1 MQCLCRFL
9 LCSRHE
15 KSFADVANFVEVV
28 DLSAFGV
35 EKLSRGAYN
44 SLLKSSHFW
53 SAVPASSVFLTQPD
67 ALLIEPL
74 TDDFF
79 KYDYI
84 DAPWSPNRVFSVSFP
99 AYASGKLGK
108 YSEVWQNV
116 VMNQNFKYPV
126 RVGNGGHSIR
136 SVRYMIEMSSLGG
149 SPENEPEDVFLL
161 EILSIILAIFRLFWK
176 PRGFHVKPPIRIRMG
191 RMQVISILSLAI
203 NQKSMSAI

>member
-1 MQCLCRFL
+1 MFMQIPLY
-9 LCSRHE
+9 SRHE

-74 TDDFF
+74 PDDFF

-116 VMNQNFKYPV
+116 VMNQNFKYRV

-161 EILSIILAIFRLFWK
+161 EILSIILAVFRLFWK
-176 PRGFHVKPPIRIRMG
+176 PRGFHVKPPIRNRMG

>member
-74 TDDFF
+74 PDDFF

-161 EILSIILAIFRLFWK
+161 EILSIILAVFRLFWK

>member
-1 MQCLCRFL
+1 M
-9 LCSRHE
+9 
-15 KSFADVANFVEVV
+15 
-28 DLSAFGV
+28 SAFGV

-53 SAVPASSVFLTQPD
+53 SAVPASSAFLTQPD

-74 TDDFF
+74 PDDFF

-161 EILSIILAIFRLFWK
+161 EILSIILAVFRLFWK

>member
-35 EKLSRGAYN
+35 EKLSGGAYN

-74 TDDFF
+74 PDDFF

-116 VMNQNFKYPV
+116 VMNQNFKYRV

-149 SPENEPEDVFLL
+149 SPENEPEDVFFARNTQYYSGCFPSLL
-161 EILSIILAIFRLFWK
+161 EAKRFSCK
-176 PRGFHVKPPIRIRMG
+176 T
-191 RMQVISILSLAI
+191 SYS
-203 NQKSMSAI
+203 